1 MANDIVIG
9 YICAAIAILF
19 FGSNFIVTKKF
30 PSGDGVAFSWL
41 MSTGILLIG
50 WGTLVIV
57 HTITFVPAGLLTGLL
72 WSCGNILVV
81 PIIKLCGLGIGF
93 LLWSGAN
100 LLIGYFVGK
109 LGLFG
114 VNKEVTGSSGKEAM
128 NIIGIVLAAISLIIF
143 FFIKPPGQD
152 KEENDP
158 EEVTV
163 KSNYVVDEV
172 GGPTTY
178 VQEEHKLLVNS
189 TEESSIKLPA
199 FFQNTYFKKFL
210 GIALAAISGAL
221 YALWSQDQES
231 HGFKVN
237 PLDFIFSHFSGIWIT
252 NTCFLIIYCF
262 VTRNKPEI
270 YPNMI
275 VPSIISGMMWGVAC
289 CCQLMA
295 TKNLGYSVGYA
306 LVAIGPMLVN
316 TFWTTVVFKEITGK
330 RNLIILVVSLT
341 IACIGVGLLAGSK

>member
-1 MANDIVIG
+1 
-9 YICAAIAILF
+9 
-19 FGSNFIVTKKF
+19 
-30 PSGDGVAFSWL
+30 

-50 WGTLVIV
+50 WGTLIFV
-57 HTITFVPAGLLTGLL
+57 HTITFVPAGLLTGFL
-72 WSCGNILVV
+72 WSCGNIMVV

-114 VNKEVTGSSGKEAM
+114 VDKEVTGSSGKEAM

-143 FFIKPPGQD
+143 FFIKPPTQD
-152 KEENDP
+152 EKKEDDP

-178 VQEEHKLLVNS
+178 VREEHKLLVNGS
-189 TEESSIKLPA
+189 EEKKGGFKLPA
-199 FFQNTYFKKFL
+199 FTQNAIFKKFL
-210 GIALAAISGAL
+210 GIALAGISGAL
-221 YALWSQDQES
+221 YGTNFVPFSLWAQDQKAV
-231 HGFKVN
+231 HGISVFA
-237 PLDFIFSHFSGIWIT
+237 LDFIFSHFNGIWIT
-252 NTCFLIIYCF
+252 NTCFMILYCLI
-262 VTRNKPEI
+262 TRNTPEI

-275 VPSIISGMMWGVAC
+275 LPSIVSGMMWGIAC
-289 CCQLMA
+289 CCQLMC
-295 TKNLGYSVGYA
+295 TSLLGYSVGYA

-316 TFWTTVVFKEITGK
+316 SFWTTVIFREITGK
-330 RNLIILVVSLT
+330 RNLIILVVSLVV
-341 IACIGVGLLAGSK
+341 ACVGVSLLAFSK